1 MRNIKALWEVIEMKD
16 SLIVMTLWVVVLVM
30 PFALQV
36 IICKKSQGK
45 IGLVLP
51 VIAFIVSV
59 IYTLNVAKIGEN
71 VNLVAVA
78 TFILTNIFTLVL
90 YIIYHVYRKR
100 NIKNKEVEKVKLRD
114 L

>member
-1 MRNIKALWEVIEMKD
+1 MKD
-16 SLIVMTLWVVVLVM
+16 SLIVMTFWVVVLVM

-45 IGLVLP
+45 TGLVLP

-71 VNLVAVA
+71 ANLVAAA
-78 TFILTNIFTLVL
+78 TFIFTNIFTLVL

-100 NIKNKEVEKVKLRD
+100 NIKNKEVEKMKLRD

>member
-1 MRNIKALWEVIEMKD
+1 MKD
-16 SLIVMTLWVVVLVM
+16 SLIVMTFWVVVLVM

-59 IYTLNVAKIGEN
+59 IY
-71 VNLVAVA
+71 
-78 TFILTNIFTLVL
+78 
-90 YIIYHVYRKR
+90 
-100 NIKNKEVEKVKLRD
+100 
-114 L
+114 

>member
-1 MRNIKALWEVIEMKD
+1 MKTKEPPCTERYARWCGRSVD
-16 SLIVMTLWVVVLVM
+16 K
-30 PFALQV
+30 
-36 IICKKSQGK
+36 II
-45 IGLVLP
+45 IYLLP
-51 VIAFIVSV
+51 DFIVSV

-71 VNLVAVA
+71 ANLVAVA

-100 NIKNKEVEKVKLRD
+100 NIKNKEVEKMKLRD